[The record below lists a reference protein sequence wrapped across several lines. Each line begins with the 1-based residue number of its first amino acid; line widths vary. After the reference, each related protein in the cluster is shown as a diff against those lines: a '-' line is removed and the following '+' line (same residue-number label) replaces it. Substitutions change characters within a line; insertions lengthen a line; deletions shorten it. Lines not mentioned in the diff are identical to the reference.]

1 MGFILQIAG
10 SHETI
15 HVCLY
20 YVTINQIAFE
30 KKHLISL
37 ISPRSVTASLIC
49 DAIEHFACVKGPR
62 VNAFVEH
69 VYRVGS

>member
-20 YVTINQIAFE
+20 YVTINQITFG
-30 KKHLISL
+30 KN
-37 ISPRSVTASLIC
+37 T
-49 DAIEHFACVKGPR
+49 
-62 VNAFVEH
+62 
-69 VYRVGS
+69 